1 MGTRGSSRWKVTAR
15 AVAGALA
22 VSLALAGIAATATGD
37 DRTSAVAILDV
48 LEHDAAH
55 KTVTAE
61 PVALARA
68 ALERATRMRTAGDE
82 KHARLSDGLA
92 LEWALT
98 ARDLARAGDV
108 EQQARSARVDALD
121 AGARAER
128 ERALLEEGIA
138 RTGRLRAEREQK
150 DAPARTS
157 TLGAGATVRTNT
169 AAARPRRA
177 APAAGGTDGGAR

>member
-1 MGTRGSSRWKVTAR
+1 
-15 AVAGALA
+15 

-138 RTGRLRAEREQK
+138 RTGRLRAELEAAEREQK